1 TVSDIKKDQNGITD
15 RVVKTEQNINGISSS
30 IEQIN
35 KTSSQTIQKL
45 NKVEEDAN
53 GTKQTI
59 ERIEKNVNNLDD
71 DVINLVRGTK
81 TLTANEEL

>member
-1 TVSDIKKDQNGITD
+1 MSRTIVETSKGVEGLKILYLISKDQSGITD

-45 NKVEEDAN
+45 NQVEQDAN

-59 ERIEKNVNNLDD
+59 ERVEK
-71 DVINLVRGTK
+71 R
-81 TLTANEEL
+81 